1 MASVIVD
8 GTTSDTTSNRY
19 ALSVIENPYAGEAE
33 ARWASEYQASVKRF
47 GLLSDAEQA
56 AAVNRGEQ
64 LRDELAELFTAGA
77 PANDELVQLL
87 IASHYDWICL
97 FWTPNREQYIG
108 LGQMYGQDPRFTE
121 FYDKKAN
128 GLADFIGEAIRV
140 WSENNL

>member
-1 MASVIVD
+1 MD

-19 ALSVIENPYAGEAE
+19 ALSVIENPYAAEAE
-33 ARWASEYQASVKRF
+33 ARWASEYQASLKRF

-56 AAVNRGEQ
+56 AAVDRGER
-64 LRDELAELFTAGA
+64 LRDELAELFTSGA
-77 PANDELVQLL
+77 PAKDELVQLL